1 MRILV
6 VGAGAVGGYF
16 GGRLLEKGVDV
27 TFLVREHRQKQLQ
40 QHGLRIESVHGNINA
55 TPKTIQTGDEASPF
69 DVIILST
76 KQYHLEGALQSI
88 EPYVQQDTMIWPL
101 LNGFRHLEVLKQ
113 RFNEENIIGG
123 LCFIETTL
131 DHNGTII
138 QTSPRHAALFGE
150 LSGEK
155 TERIEKLAE
164 VLSGTKTNFILSEH
178 IIRDTWHKYMFITGL
193 SGITTL
199 MRSPIGPIREEK
211 NGQKLILNLFKEIG
225 SVMRANGAQIDDD
238 IEEKHLE
245 TVNQMTYEMKSS
257 MQRDMEKG
265 IQVEADQLQGY
276 IYEIGQEHG
285 IETPFLEVIYSNLK
299 VYESQNKV
307 KNL

>member
-16 GGRLLEKGVDV
+16 GGRLLEKGEDV
-27 TFLVREHRQKQLQ
+27 TFLVRANRQKQLQ
-40 QHGLRIESVHGNINA
+40 ENGLQIESVHGDMNL
-55 TPKTIQTGDEASPF
+55 TPKTIQSGDEAGPF

-76 KQYHLEGALQSI
+76 KQYHLEAALHSI
-88 EPYVQQDTMIWPL
+88 EPYVNENTMIYPL
-101 LNGFRHLEVLKQ
+101 LNGFGHLEVLRSK
-113 RFNEENIIGG
+113 FNSKNVIGG

-131 DHNGTII
+131 DPKGTIL
-138 QTSPRHAALFGE
+138 QTSPRHMAVFGE

-155 TERIEKLAE
+155 TERILQLEE
-164 VLSGTKTNFILSEH
+164 TLSGTKTNFQLSDN
-178 IIRDTWHKYMFITGL
+178 IIRDMWHKYMFITGL

-199 MRSPIGPIREEK
+199 MRSPIGPIREEA
-211 NGQKLILNLFKEIG
+211 NGQKLILNLYKEIG
-225 SVMRANGAQIDDD
+225 SVMRAINAPIADD

-245 TVNQMTYEMKSS
+245 TINQMTYEMKSS

-276 IYEIGQEHG
+276 LYKIAQEHN
-285 IETPFLEVIYSNLK
+285 IETPLLEVIYSNLK
-299 VYESQNKV
+299 VYEA
-307 KNL
+307 KNV